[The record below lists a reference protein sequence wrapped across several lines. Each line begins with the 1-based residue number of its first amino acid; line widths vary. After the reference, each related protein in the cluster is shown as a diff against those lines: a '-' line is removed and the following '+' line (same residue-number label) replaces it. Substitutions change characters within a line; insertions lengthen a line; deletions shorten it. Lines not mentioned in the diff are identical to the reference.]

1 MKISK
6 SKLRQIIKE
15 ETTAVLEEVDPRPC
29 AQRSDG
35 CTSVPDGD
43 KETGADWR
51 HCCVDHDCCY
61 VAGGTEGDRKNC
73 GGPGDLYYYGVRR
86 FGKPYFNFR
95 KKKIAEARSITKKQ
109 LQRIIKEELGKVLI

>member
-61 VAGGTEGDRKNC
+61 VEGGTEGDRKN
-73 GGPGDLYYYGVRR
+73 
-86 FGKPYFNFR
+86 
-95 KKKIAEARSITKKQ
+95 
-109 LQRIIKEELGKVLI
+109 